1 MDMIEMLAA
10 CAIALAI
17 TGLSIALATR
27 KRRRMQRHPAP
38 TFVFADLVGYT
49 ALTESR
55 GDEAAAAVAR
65 EFRRT
70 MRALSRDHGAWQ
82 VKSMGDGVMIWAPD
96 AGDAVALAAHAV
108 EEVGTRADLLPV
120 RVGVHTGPAVM
131 RGCDWYGGAV
141 NVAARLAAEAEPNQA
156 LVSAATR
163 AGVGE
168 RATQALADRRELSL
182 RGVGQPVSAWRLA
195 WRPR

>member
-1 MDMIEMLAA
+1 MKMQLRLRNPFLEFL
-10 CAIALAI
+10 
-17 TGLSIALATR
+17 TR
-27 KRRRMQRHPAP
+27 RWRMRRHRSP

-49 ALTESR
+49 ALTEAR
-55 GDEAAAAVAR
+55 GDEAAAGVAR

-70 MRALSRDHGAWQ
+70 MCVLSREHGATQ

-96 AGDAVALAAHAV
+96 PGAAVLLASRAV

-131 RGCDWYGGAV
+131 RGCDWYGSSV
-141 NVAARLAAEAEPNQA
+141 NVAARLAAGAAPNEA

-163 AGVGE
+163 AAAGA
-168 RATQALADRRELSL
+168 RLATRLDERREVSL
-182 RGVGQPVSAWRLA
+182 RGLERPVAAWRLA
-195 WRPR
+195 